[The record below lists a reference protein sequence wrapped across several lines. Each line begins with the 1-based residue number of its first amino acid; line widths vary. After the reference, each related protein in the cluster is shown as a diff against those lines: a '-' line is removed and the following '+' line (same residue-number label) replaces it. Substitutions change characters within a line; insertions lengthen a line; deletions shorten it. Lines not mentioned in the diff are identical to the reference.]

1 MKRGFIIG
9 LATMLFLIIIVGFV
23 NDKPEA
29 FNEIEL
35 GEPTPEL
42 IIFELAPT
50 STPVPI
56 PTPTPGPI
64 TINEYNLNEED
75 VETVAR
81 LLWSSP
87 LRDRTAK
94 AALIWVVCNRVDS
107 KDFPSTITDVIS
119 KTEFSFYDKRAHL
132 SEENLELTKLVLNQW
147 LSERDGFDS
156 GRLVSKDGLFIR
168 FEGENN
174 RSLGI
179 LDARGGKTIYYPIA
193 GAYEY

>member
-35 GEPTPEL
+35 NEPTPEL

-87 LRDRTAK
+87 LRDRTTK

-147 LSERDGFDS
+147 LSERDGFYS

>member
-35 GEPTPEL
+35 SEPTPEL